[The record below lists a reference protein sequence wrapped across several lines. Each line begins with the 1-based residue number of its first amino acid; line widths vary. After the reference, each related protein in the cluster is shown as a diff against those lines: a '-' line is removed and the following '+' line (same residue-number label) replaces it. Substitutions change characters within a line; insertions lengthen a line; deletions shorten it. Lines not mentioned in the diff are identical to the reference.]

1 MAHIPDGVLSLPV
14 LLAGGAFAV
23 AGIAAGL
30 RALDE
35 RDIPKT
41 ALTASVFFTASLVS
55 IPLGPS
61 SVHLLLGGLMGLILG
76 LGAFPAVFV
85 GLLLQAALF
94 GFGGLTT
101 LGVDTVNMAAPG
113 VLFATLARPVLAR
126 VGASAVGLVAGGVA
140 AVSVAATAA
149 GVTLALALSSADYL
163 PSVKIILFTYAPL
176 ALIEAVVTGFVVA
189 FLARV
194 KPEILPFSV
203 RGEAVPA

>member
-14 LLAGGAFAV
+14 LLAGGALAV
-23 AGIAAGL
+23 AGVAAGL
-30 RALDE
+30 KALDE

-41 ALTASVFFTASLVS
+41 ALTASVFFVASLVS

-76 LGAFPAVFV
+76 VGAFPAVFV

-113 VLFATLARPVLAR
+113 ILFAALARPVLAR
-126 VGASAVGLVAGGVA
+126 AGVGTIGLVAGAIAAMAVAGTAGGVA
-140 AVSVAATAA
+140 
-149 GVTLALALSSADYL
+149 LALALSSADYL
-163 PSVKIILFTYAPL
+163 PSVKVVLLTYAPL
-176 ALIEAVVTGFVVA
+176 AAIEAVVTGFVVA